1 LGVVTEPTRDIARI
15 GHAELLTDQPQRS
28 LEFFTEVMGMEVEAR
43 EGRSVFLRGYGDYL
57 RYSLKLTEA
66 ATTGLG
72 HLALRTW
79 SEEALERRV
88 RAIERSGRAIG
99 WVDGDHGHGPAFQFS
114 DPDGHTMEVF
124 YEAERYV
131 PPEHLRPSL
140 KNQPQRFTGRGAA
153 VKRLDHINV
162 LAADVAANR
171 EFAQDVL
178 GYRLHEKVVRDD
190 GTESGAWLSAS
201 IAAHELIYTSDAY
214 GARGR
219 LHHLAFW
226 VDTREE
232 VLRAA
237 DLFLDSGVHIEFAP
251 SKHAIAQGFFLY
263 GYEPAGNRIEVTT
276 GGYFVF
282 DPDFEPVVWTQAERA
297 RGQAWGV
304 ATVAAFHTY
313 GTPPVEESR

>member
-1 LGVVTEPTRDIARI
+1 VTEPIRDIARI
-15 GHAELLTDQPQRS
+15 GHAELLTDQPDRS
-28 LEFFTEVMGMEVEAR
+28 LAFFTDVLGMEIESR
-43 EGRSVFLRGYGDYL
+43 DGRSVFLRGYGDYL

-66 ATTGLG
+66 STTGLG
-72 HLALRTW
+72 HVAFRTW
-79 SEEALERRV
+79 SEEALARRV
-88 RAIERSGRAIG
+88 DAIERSGMGCG
-99 WVDGDHGHGPAFQFS
+99 WVDGDVGHGPAYQFR
-114 DPDGHTMEVF
+114 DPDDHLMEVY

-131 PPEHLRPSL
+131 APEHLRPSL
-140 KNQPQRFTGRGAA
+140 KNQPQRYTGRGAA

-162 LAADVAANR
+162 LAEDVAANR
-171 EFAQDVL
+171 RFAEEVL
-178 GYRLHEKVVRDD
+178 GYRLHEKVQLDD
-190 GTESGAWLSAS
+190 GSESGAWLSAS
-201 IAAHELIYTSDAY
+201 IAAHELIYTVDAHR
-214 GARGR
+214 ARGR

-237 DLFLDSGVHIEFAP
+237 DLFLDAGVHIEFAP

-297 RGQAWGV
+297 KGQAWGV
-304 ATVAAFHTY
+304 PTVSTFHTY
-313 GTPPVEESR
+313 GTPPVERDV